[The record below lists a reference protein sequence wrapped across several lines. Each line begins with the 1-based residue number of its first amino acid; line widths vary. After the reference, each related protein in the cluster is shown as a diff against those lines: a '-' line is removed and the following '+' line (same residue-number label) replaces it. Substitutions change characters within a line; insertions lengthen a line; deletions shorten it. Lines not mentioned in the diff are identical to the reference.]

1 MKVVVTGGAGFI
13 GSHLVDALVKRGDSV
28 TVLDNFCSGQRSF
41 LEISVENIEIHEVD
55 LLNDDFSA
63 KLEGAE
69 LVFHA
74 AANPEVRIG
83 ETQPEIMFEQNVKV
97 TERVL
102 EAMQSVGVRN
112 ISFTSTSTV
121 YGEATI
127 IPTPENYGPL
137 EPISEYGKSKLE
149 AERAIEEYCA
159 KFGFRA
165 ISLRFANCV
174 GARSNQGVT
183 FDFVNKLSKNSEKL
197 VILGDGSQSKSYFHV
212 EDCISSMLTVLPADV
227 CSEGEFCAFNVGS
240 ADAIDVVAVADTVC
254 SAMNLEGTEYEFT
267 GGVDGGRGWK
277 GDVKTMLL
285 SIELLKSKGWA
296 PEFNS
301 QEAVYSTAK
310 WLAERY

>member
-1 MKVVVTGGAGFI
+1 VKVVVTGGAGFI

-28 TVLDNFCSGQRSF
+28 TVLDNFCSGQRDF

-149 AERAIEEYCA
+149 AERAI
-159 KFGFRA
+159 
-165 ISLRFANCV
+165 
-174 GARSNQGVT
+174 
-183 FDFVNKLSKNSEKL
+183 
-197 VILGDGSQSKSYFHV
+197 
-212 EDCISSMLTVLPADV
+212 
-227 CSEGEFCAFNVGS
+227 
-240 ADAIDVVAVADTVC
+240 
-254 SAMNLEGTEYEFT
+254 
-267 GGVDGGRGWK
+267 
-277 GDVKTMLL
+277 
-285 SIELLKSKGWA
+285 
-296 PEFNS
+296 
-301 QEAVYSTAK
+301 
-310 WLAERY
+310 